1 MDSRILQLSHV
12 IHLAIKYKMYLKFSK
27 NFAAFVAFQNRPCP
41 APLTPRKKET
51 GLNSSKD
58 DFLTKSFSSSTK
70 RKLRILFNFLFPF
83 VSFNGVFSTSKAELW
98 SWKPAHYNRAA
109 AILLT
114 HKRFTNVSKQP
125 SKHIFLLP
133 LKNHQIYAQRK
144 DSDWS
149 IRTKQISWEGNWE
162 GGEELVFMRKMAGW
176 A

>member
-1 MDSRILQLSHV
+1 MLSYVYVEVDSRILQLSHV

-27 NFAAFVAFQNRPCP
+27 NFATFVAFQNRPCP
-41 APLTPRKKET
+41 APLTLRKKET

-98 SWKPAHYNRAA
+98 SWKPPHYNRAA

-114 HKRFTNVSKQP
+114 HKSFTNV

-133 LKNHQIYAQRK
+133 LKKPPNICAQERF
-144 DSDWS
+144 W
-149 IRTKQISWEGNWE
+149 
-162 GGEELVFMRKMAGW
+162 LVNQNKTNLLGR
-176 A
+176 